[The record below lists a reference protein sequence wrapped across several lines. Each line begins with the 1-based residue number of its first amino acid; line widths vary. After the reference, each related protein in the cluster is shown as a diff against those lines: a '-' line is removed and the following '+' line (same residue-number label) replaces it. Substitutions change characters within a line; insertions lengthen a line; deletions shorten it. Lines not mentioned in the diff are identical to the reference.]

1 MMKRLA
7 MLGLGTVLGAALGAL
22 GLLTGQRS
30 GFLSVPTSPGDPWE
44 NAPDAGRAI
53 SPTALPVTTDSAD
66 GTSPAG
72 ETDPAEGSGDTS
84 TLARPDTAD
93 ARTAPEAPMGA
104 VSTAVPADEPSAPN
118 AGQGSLTQQDAD
130 ASSHTT
136 ETDEPV
142 RYLTVGEV
150 ADLLG
155 TTASALAKTADL
167 PTPDVVVGRT
177 RGWLESTIAR
187 HRSAS
192 DAH

>member
-1 MMKRLA
+1 MMKRLV

-30 GFLSVPTSPGDPWE
+30 GFLPVPTSPGDPWE
-44 NAPDAGRAI
+44 NAPDAGHAI
-53 SPTALPVTTDSAD
+53 SPTALPVVADS
-66 GTSPAG
+66 
-72 ETDPAEGSGDTS
+72 
-84 TLARPDTAD
+84 
-93 ARTAPEAPMGA
+93 
-104 VSTAVPADEPSAPN
+104 ADEPSAPH
-118 AGQGSLTQQDAD
+118 AGQGTLTQQEAD
-130 ASSHTT
+130 ASAHTT
-136 ETDEPV
+136 ETDEPA

-155 TTASALAKTADL
+155 TTTSALAKTADL